1 MLEIIQTLDKIYDV
15 VIIDG
20 TPSAIVSDS
29 IAISKYIKTIIIV
42 SEYKKTKIEI
52 LKKLKKQIESVN
64 AKVTGVI
71 INKYPVSEKTYG
83 SGYYSDISSTS
94 RKALK
99 ETTMRPKTVEELIQE
114 AELKEEELRERSA
127 VKLVPEEYEMD
138 YKVASTERIQA
149 NASVDEI
156 KNEISMIKNLF
167 LQYMMSNNENK
178 ALGSGISEKQIED
191 LKDEVEELRE
201 FIRLREL
208 EKRSF
213 EQDLRDELLGLKNM
227 QEEIKQI
234 QEINRAK
241 ADEFI
246 EKFKSKTK
254 TKANNISE

>member
-1 MLEIIQTLDKIYDV
+1 
-15 VIIDG
+15 
-20 TPSAIVSDS
+20 
-29 IAISKYIKTIIIV
+29 
-42 SEYKKTKIEI
+42 
-52 LKKLKKQIESVN
+52 
-64 AKVTGVI
+64 
-71 INKYPVSEKTYG
+71 
-83 SGYYSDISSTS
+83 
-94 RKALK
+94 
-99 ETTMRPKTVEELIQE
+99 
-114 AELKEEELRERSA
+114 
-127 VKLVPEEYEMD
+127 MD
-138 YKVASTERIQA
+138 YKVASAERIQA

-254 TKANNISE
+254 TKASNISE